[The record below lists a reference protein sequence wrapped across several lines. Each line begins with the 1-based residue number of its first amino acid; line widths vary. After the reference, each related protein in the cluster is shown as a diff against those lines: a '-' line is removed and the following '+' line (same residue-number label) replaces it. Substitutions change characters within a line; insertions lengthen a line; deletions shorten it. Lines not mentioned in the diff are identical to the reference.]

1 MQDSQDEEK
10 QENKENV
17 SDVLFKDLPFD
28 KRI

>member
-1 MQDSQDEEK
+1 MQESQEEEK
-10 QENKENV
+10 QENKEYL